1 MAFFVKVN
9 GKSVASLVLGLLSLG
24 LLCFTGVPAI
34 VLGVAALREINR
46 SDGVQKGRKLAVA
59 GIVLGGLGTTVL
71 GCGILAMIYNG
82 IRETSNR
89 VTCENNLRQI
99 GFALHFYVDRNGYF
113 PTGTVANDK
122 LPPEQRL
129 SWCTAILVFLE
140 QDRSKA
146 NLDPNRAWYRLSEEI
161 DKHQGWQA
169 PANQKV
175 AATPIRGF
183 ICPSWTGTLQ
193 AGEPAPTTYVGVGG
207 LGKDGPL
214 LPVED
219 PRAGLFGYD
228 HKTKLGDVT
237 RGISNT
243 AMVIET
249 GKDVGPWAAGGP
261 STVRPVVPKQE
272 PYLGASRPFGGL
284 HPRIANVL
292 FVDGSVRQLAN
303 TIKPQVLEELATI
316 HEAQK

>member
-1 MAFFVKVN
+1 MALFAKLN
-9 GKSVASLVLGLLSLG
+9 GKAVASFVLGLLALV
-24 LLCFTGVPAI
+24 LTCFTGVPAM
-34 VLGVAALREINR
+34 VLGVVALREINL
-46 SDGVQKGRKLAVA
+46 SDGVQKGRKLAFA
-59 GIVLGGLGTTVL
+59 GMVLGGLGTVAV
-71 GCGILAMIYNG
+71 GCGLLAMIYNG

-89 VTCENNLRQI
+89 ATCQNNLRQV

-113 PTGTVANDK
+113 PAGTVVNEK

-146 NLDPNRAWYRLSEEI
+146 NLDPNRTWYRLSEEI
-161 DKHQGWQA
+161 DRHQGWQA
-169 PANQKV
+169 AANQKV
-175 AATPIRGF
+175 VTTPIRGF
-183 ICPSWTGTLQ
+183 VCPSWTGAFE
-193 AGEPAPTTYVGVGG
+193 AGKPAPTTYVGVAG
-207 LGKDGPL
+207 LGMDGPF

-219 PRAGLFGYD
+219 PRAGVFGYD
-228 HKTKLGDVT
+228 HKTKLVDVT

-249 GKDVGPWAAGGP
+249 DKDVGPWAAGGP

-272 PYLGASRPFGGL
+272 PYIGPRRPFGGL

-292 FVDGSVRQLAN
+292 FVDGSVRQLDD
-303 TIKPQVLEELATI
+303 TIQPQVLEELATI
-316 HEAQK
+316 HAARK